1 MKLPSVLSTLASLG
15 IEPGTPKADILSTF
29 CVIASTVVNTL
40 CLILLATM
48 GGTLLKFLPQSIFGM
63 IQYIVPA
70 MFGAIFTQFAL
81 MNYKAAAVSLVVA
94 AVIINIG
101 GIPVFLKTLSTI
113 IITVILY
120 LTLQKLKKQ
129 KDREEP

>member
-1 MKLPSVLSTLASLG
+1 
-15 IEPGTPKADILSTF
+15 
-29 CVIASTVVNTL
+29 
-40 CLILLATM
+40 M
-48 GGTLLKFLPQSIFGM
+48 GGTLLKFLPERIFGM

-94 AVIINIG
+94 AVIINIS

-113 IITVILY
+113 IITIILY
-120 LTLQKLKKQ
+120 LTLQKLTKQ
-129 KDREEP
+129 KDAEE